1 MDDSRQTLSPQAA
14 ASASEQPPFWEFRLY
29 AQVLIDE
36 IALIQHVLA
45 APTPATRQAPRFK
58 DTTAWMSTQLDA
70 LDRLVESAT
79 NYFNSS
85 HDDAFG
91 APGEAG
97 SVEADIRFARQMAAY
112 YRQALEWRH
121 VVQQADLDPVYRQC
135 ADEMAV
141 FADAVLRPLEAH
153 GPSILRQC
161 DAAVALPP
169 GSPISFDFSVEF
181 APIDNARFHAAT
193 VAAGEALRHRR
204 R

>member
-1 MDDSRQTLSPQAA
+1 MDDSRHTLSPQAA
-14 ASASEQPPFWEFRLY
+14 ALASEQPPFWEFRLY

-45 APTPATRQAPRFK
+45 ALTAASRPAPRFK

-70 LDRLVESAT
+70 LNRLVESAT
-79 NYFNSS
+79 TYFNSS

-97 SVEADIRFARQMAAY
+97 NVEADIRFARQMAAY
-112 YRQALEWRH
+112 YRQAVEWRQ

-141 FADAVLRPLEAH
+141 FADAVLRPIEAH

-161 DAAVALPP
+161 DAAQALPP
-169 GSPISFDFSVEF
+169 GSPISFDFSLEF
-181 APIDNARFHAAT
+181 EAFDTSRFHAAT
-193 VAAGEALRHRR
+193 VAAGAALGHRR